1 MIHMLT
7 TVDNPFDPSTDYDEW
22 DAFDRAHGYNTSGLL
37 ARIVVTS
44 DQLSDEDQSQAIEQA
59 IDEIV
64 SENSLGI
71 YRKIPVH
78 SAD

>member
-1 MIHMLT
+1 MLT

>member
-44 DQLSDEDQSQAIEQA
+44 DQLSDEDQSEAIEQA

-71 YRKIPVH
+71 YRKIVVQ